1 MLGIGRL
8 PWYRGP
14 NVIARSPGCQVT
26 RRLHRL
32 ARPGARLEPAPEV
45 IWVCALGQGTRVRV
59 TDNRAL
65 RFMRRLAASLSW
77 PVPRTPLEYRERESY
92 DRARVS
98 GGSSLCLS
106 PSKGVGRYEVH
117 VLARRRLP
125 RLRLNLRGARPKR
138 L

>member
-32 ARPGARLEPAPEV
+32 SAPWSSSGAGTRGH
-45 IWVCALGQGTRVRV
+45 LGMRSRQGTRVRV

-65 RFMRRLAASLSW
+65 RLMRRLAASLSW

-92 DRARVS
+92 DQPRVS

>member
-8 PWYRGP
+8 PWYGGP
-14 NVIARSPGCQVT
+14 NVIAPSPGCQVP

-32 ARPGARLEPAPEV
+32 SAPWSSSGA
-45 IWVCALGQGTRVRV
+45 GTRVRV

-65 RFMRRLAASLSW
+65 RLMRRLAASLSW

-92 DRARVS
+92 DQPRVS